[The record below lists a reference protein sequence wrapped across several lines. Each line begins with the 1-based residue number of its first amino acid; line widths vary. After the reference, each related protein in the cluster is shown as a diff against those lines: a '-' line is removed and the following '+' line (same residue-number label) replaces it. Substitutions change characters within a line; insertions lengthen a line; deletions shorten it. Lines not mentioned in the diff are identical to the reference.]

1 MNSKQFYKQFI
12 LISIPM
18 GLQNLLTTMV
28 NLVDNLMIGRLG
40 DVAVA
45 AVGLANKVFF
55 IYTLV
60 VFGLCSGASAF
71 VSQFWGKGDLKG
83 IKRVVFINTCVSVVL
98 SFIFFLLGSIFP
110 EEIMKL
116 LTNDTLVVAEGV
128 GYIRIIAPSFLI
140 TGIIYV
146 FSFVL
151 KALEHP
157 KAPLIASIVSI
168 CVNTTLNYLLI
179 FGKFGFPEMG
189 VSGAALGTLIARIFE
204 VAVILA
210 FSVKKLDFIFKRF
223 DEYKGITKAFLKQ
236 FTLKVTPVIINEGSW
251 ALATT
256 IMISVF
262 AKISTQAVAALNVI
276 NILRDLTSVFFLGTG
291 AAAGVMLGKLIGL
304 KRYDEAYERTL
315 RLSVVLPVMSLC
327 IAVLTYILCPAFLSL
342 FNISPEAKEIAK
354 NMYLVATICIPVSAF
369 NYLNICGSLRSG
381 GDALFC
387 LLTDSLTIWTVGVL
401 GSMVAA
407 DLGLGVILVYIV
419 SRCEELVKGTVVL
432 IRILKKKWIKD
443 LVN

>member
-1 MNSKQFYKQFI
+1 MNNKQFYKTFI

-60 VFGLCSGASAF
+60 VFGLCSGATAF

-83 IKRVVFINTCVSVVL
+83 IKRVLFINTVVSATISV
-98 SFIFFLLGSIFP
+98 ICFLLGILFP
-110 EEIMKL
+110 GQIMGL
-116 LTNDTLVVAEGV
+116 LTNDPLVIKEGI
-128 GYIRIIAPSFLI
+128 GYIRIIAPSFLV

-157 KAPLIASIVSI
+157 KVPLIASIVSI
-168 CVNTTLNYLLI
+168 LVNTTLNYILI
-179 FGKFGFPEMG
+179 FGKLGFPRMG
-189 VSGAALGTLIARIFE
+189 VSGAAAGTLVARIFE
-204 VAVILA
+204 VTVILA
-210 FSVKKLDFIFKRF
+210 LSVKKLDFVFKRF

-236 FTLKVTPVIINEGSW
+236 FALKVTPVIINEGSW
-251 ALATT
+251 AIATT

-262 AKISTQAVAALNVI
+262 AKISTQSVAALNVI

-304 KRYDEAYERTL
+304 KKYDEAYERTL
-315 RLSVVLPVMSLC
+315 SLSVILPALSLC
-327 IAVLTYILCPAFLSL
+327 IAIVTYLLCPVFLSF
-342 FNISPEAKEIAK
+342 FNISEEAKEIAK
-354 NMYLVATICIPVSAF
+354 GMYLIATICIPISAF

-381 GDALFC
+381 GDAIFC
-387 LLTDSLTIWTVGVL
+387 LLTDALTIWIVGVL
-401 GSMVAA
+401 GSTVAA
-407 DLGLGVILVYIV
+407 NIGLPVLLVYVV
-419 SRCEELVKGTVVL
+419 SRTEELVKGLIVL
-432 IRILKKKWIKD
+432 VRILKKKWIKD

>member
-1 MNSKQFYKQFI
+1 
-12 LISIPM
+12 
-18 GLQNLLTTMV
+18 
-28 NLVDNLMIGRLG
+28 MIGRLG

-116 LTNDTLVVAEGV
+116 LTNDPLVVAEGV

-407 DLGLGVILVYIV
+407 DLGWGVILVYIV
-419 SRCEELVKGTVVL
+419 SRCEELVKGIVVL

>member
-1 MNSKQFYKQFI
+1 MNSKQFYKNFI
-12 LISIPM
+12 MISIPM

-28 NLVDNLMIGRLG
+28 NLVDNLMIGSLG

-83 IKRVVFINTCVSVVL
+83 IKRVLLINTVVSFTVSL
-98 SFIFFLLGSIFP
+98 IFFVLGSIFP

-116 LTNDTLVVAEGV
+116 LTNDPLVVREGM
-128 GYIRIIAPSFLI
+128 GYIRIIAPSFLF
-140 TGIIYV
+140 TGIIHV
-146 FSFVL
+146 FSYVL

-157 KAPLIASIVSI
+157 KVPLIASIVSI
-168 CVNTTLNYLLI
+168 CVNTTLNYMLI
-179 FGKFGFPEMG
+179 FGKLGLPAMG
-189 VSGAALGTLIARIFE
+189 VSGAAVGTLVARIFE
-204 VAVILA
+204 VTVILI
-210 FSVKKLDFIFKRF
+210 FSVRKLDFVFERF
-223 DEYKGITKAFLKQ
+223 DEYKGITRDFLKQ
-236 FTLKVTPVIINEGSW
+236 FTIKVTPVIINEGSW

-304 KRYDEAYERTL
+304 KKYDETYERTL
-315 RLSVVLPVMSLC
+315 RLSVVLPILSLC
-327 IAVLTYILCPAFLSL
+327 LAVLTYLMCPLFLSL

-354 NMYLVATICIPVSAF
+354 NMYLVATVCIPVSAF

-381 GDALFC
+381 GDSLFC
-387 LLTDSLTIWTVGVL
+387 LLTDSITIWTVGVF
-401 GSMVAA
+401 GSLLAA
-407 DLGLGVILVYIV
+407 NAGLSVILVYVV
-419 SRCEELVKGTVVL
+419 SRAEELVKGAIVL
-432 IRILKKKWIKD
+432 VRVLKKKWIKD

>member
-116 LTNDTLVVAEGV
+116 LTNDPLVVAEGV

-407 DLGLGVILVYIV
+407 DSGLGVILVYIV